1 MERPTIIEIA
11 RKARGWTQRELAL
24 AGGTSQPTL
33 SAYERREKSP
43 SLAVTERLIG
53 EAGYSLKLDVTVDFS
68 QVTFNGHDIHWIPDR
83 LWRVEP
89 RLCFSKVKFPDAVA
103 HRESGEWQQRYFDL
117 ANRNDR
123 RRVYQYL
130 LQAGIPVW
138 IWRWVDGA
146 SSSTSGT
153 SSTSPANCAPSGSHS
168 STTLAKARRKTRSM
182 SASTTPTSRLPK
194 NARSASPHAV
204 PQRRRNSSS
213 DAASAGSATL
223 SDVPTNVCHNERSRR
238 WIARFT

>member
-68 QVTFNGHDIHWIPDR
+68 QVTFNGHDIHWVPDR

-89 RLCFSKVKFPDAVA
+89 RLCFGKVEFPDGPTS
-103 HRESGEWQQRYFDL
+103 RETGEWVMRAWDL
-117 ANRNDR
+117 ADREDR
-123 RRVYQYL
+123 RRVYGYL
-130 LQAGIPVW
+130 LRAGVPLW
-138 IWRWVDGA
+138 IYRWVDGA
-146 SSSTSGT
+146 LLVDLWPELDLPDLLKKAWQPLIDHARNGPIEDPIRISYEHIKKLDREEREDRVAALRAEAARHLAERDLGNRST
-153 SSTSPANCAPSGSHS
+153 
-168 STTLAKARRKTRSM
+168 AR
-182 SASTTPTSRLPK
+182 
-194 NARSASPHAV
+194 
-204 PQRRRNSSS
+204 
-213 DAASAGSATL
+213 
-223 SDVPTNVCHNERSRR
+223 
-238 WIARFT
+238 